1 MQSVFDCFDQLAEG
15 CLIVDREARVVM
27 INDRYAAR
35 LGVDPAK
42 VIGQEIESFLPNS
55 LMRQVVVTGKPTLLE
70 IFETHGQV
78 FLVIRMPVRDDDGE
92 VVGAMAETDCERV
105 SSGERMLWR
114 RPESRGAASSGV
126 RTSRGM
132 GGSINRDKAKA

>member
-1 MQSVFDCFDQLAEG
+1 MKKPLPLLQNYSLLKQKAMRSVFDSFDQLAEG

-55 LMRQVVVTGKPTLLE
+55 LMRQVVVTGKPTLL
-70 IFETHGQV
+70 
-78 FLVIRMPVRDDDGE
+78 
-92 VVGAMAETDCERV
+92 
-105 SSGERMLWR
+105 SSACRC
-114 RPESRGAASSGV
+114 
-126 RTSRGM
+126 GM
-132 GGSINRDKAKA
+132 TTARWWGRWPSPCTAIWKP